1 MHDHLAA
8 LIDDFRRLDR
18 DIAVVRYQ
26 GNRRRVTTYGELAK
40 LAGRFAAL
48 LAARGIAD
56 GDRVLIW
63 GENSA
68 EWIAA
73 FHGCML
79 RGVLAVPLD
88 IFGTADF
95 VGRVAKDASPKLV
108 LGDAVLLAKLRAAGS
123 APEAATLAFEDL
135 ENELPATEMGAVS
148 GLTKETPLQIL
159 FTSGTTGDPKG
170 IVLTHG
176 NVLASMIPIEE
187 GAKPYM
193 PYERLV
199 HPLRILHTLPLSH
212 VFGQALGLWV
222 PPILKAEV
230 HFESRLAAPRLIEQ
244 IHDERISVVAA
255 VPRVLAVL
263 KSHLEATH
271 EGLAERVTAAHT
283 KPAGW
288 GRWWRF
294 REVHREFGLKF
305 LVFVCGGGA
314 MPASLEQ
321 FWTTLGFVL
330 VQGYGMTET
339 TAMIALNH
347 PFHVAEGTIGK
358 PVTGTEVKLG
368 PDGEVLVRGDV
379 ISSATWQGGAL
390 RKRDSEWL
398 ATGDIA
404 ERNEAGDLK
413 FLGRK
418 SEVIVTAAGVN
429 IHPEDIEAAIEAE
442 PDVAACAVVGMET
455 PTGMEPCAVVACRGS
470 GNCGAAAIEHANAK
484 LPEFQRISRWVMWPE
499 PDLPRTSTGKVR
511 RKPVA
516 EWLARTQGAAAT
528 AGSGKA
534 ATSGDHAYGPS
545 ADWLLTLISQ
555 ITGETQSG
563 VGDELRLTEDLHLDS
578 LGRVQLASAIEDRLG
593 VVSGTGLL
601 EEVQT
606 LGELRKVVAGGA
618 ATESESAQEAAGQA
632 AGSES
637 AGNRSASAQRAS
649 AAAPAAAS
657 ETRAPG
663 SGETEQA
670 VATQAMST
678 QAVSTADLPQGVIA
692 APGGLKRPRFIYP
705 EWPWWK
711 PFQWIRAAFVELAL
725 RPGTWL
731 LVAPRV
737 VLPQKPLPPGPLLIV
752 SNHVTSYDGDLIVY
766 ALPGPYRRRMAAA
779 MLGEM
784 LDDFLHWRNPWKPG
798 FKGFYFFGPPSYYL
812 VTALFNVFPLPRQ
825 RDFQRSFAHVGKA
838 LDHGYNVLVFP
849 EGTLSRDGSLAPF
862 RSGIGLLAKQ
872 SFVPVLPMAMLG
884 LGEIKTG
891 KRGWFRPGT
900 IEVHIGEAI
909 SFGPEETEAAITARL
924 HDAVERLMGESS

>member
-1 MHDHLAA
+1 
-8 LIDDFRRLDR
+8 
-18 DIAVVRYQ
+18 
-26 GNRRRVTTYGELAK
+26 
-40 LAGRFAAL
+40 
-48 LAARGIAD
+48 
-56 GDRVLIW
+56 
-63 GENSA
+63 
-68 EWIAA
+68 
-73 FHGCML
+73 
-79 RGVLAVPLD
+79 
-88 IFGTADF
+88 
-95 VGRVAKDASPKLV
+95 
-108 LGDAVLLAKLRAAGS
+108 
-123 APEAATLAFEDL
+123 
-135 ENELPATEMGAVS
+135 
-148 GLTKETPLQIL
+148 
-159 FTSGTTGDPKG
+159 
-170 IVLTHG
+170 
-176 NVLASMIPIEE
+176 
-187 GAKPYM
+187 
-193 PYERLV
+193 
-199 HPLRILHTLPLSH
+199 
-212 VFGQALGLWV
+212 
-222 PPILKAEV
+222 
-230 HFESRLAAPRLIEQ
+230 
-244 IHDERISVVAA
+244 
-255 VPRVLAVL
+255 
-263 KSHLEATH
+263 
-271 EGLAERVTAAHT
+271 
-283 KPAGW
+283 
-288 GRWWRF
+288 
-294 REVHREFGLKF
+294 
-305 LVFVCGGGA
+305 
-314 MPASLEQ
+314 
-321 FWTTLGFVL
+321 

-404 ERNEAGDLK
+404 ERNESGDLK

-455 PTGMEPCAVVACRGS
+455 PTGMEPCAVLACRGS
-470 GNCGAAAIEHANAK
+470 GNCGQAAIEHANAK

-516 EWLARTQGAAAT
+516 EWLARVQSAAAT
-528 AGSGKA
+528 AGTGKA
-534 ATSGDHAYGPS
+534 ETNGDHAYGPS
-545 ADWLLTLISQ
+545 ADWLLALIAQ
-555 ITGETQSG
+555 ITGEEHPG

-618 ATESESAQEAAGQA
+618 AAESEAAQEVAEPATAANADGHQRDSAQ
-632 AGSES
+632 S
-637 AGNRSASAQRAS
+637 AS
-649 AAAPAAAS
+649 AAAPEAAS
-657 ETRAPG
+657 ETRAAG
-663 SGETEQA
+663 ATETQQA
-670 VATQAMST
+670 VA
-678 QAVSTADLPQGVIA
+678 TADLPQGVIA
-692 APGGLKRPRFIYP
+692 APGALKRPRFIYP

-737 VLPQKPLPPGPLLIV
+737 VGPQKPLPAGPLLII

-798 FKGFYFFGPPSYYL
+798 NKGFYIFGLPSYYL

-900 IEVHIGEAI
+900 IEVRIGEPI

-924 HDAVERLMGESS
+924 HDEVERLMGQSR

>member
-1 MHDHLAA
+1 MRDHLAT

-18 DIAVVRYQ
+18 EIAVVRYQ
-26 GNRRRVTTYGELAK
+26 GNRRRVTTYGELAR
-40 LAGRFAAL
+40 LAGRFASL
-48 LAARGIAD
+48 LDARGVRD

-73 FHGCML
+73 FYGCML
-79 RGVLAVPLD
+79 RGALAVPLD
-88 IFGTADF
+88 IFGTAEF
-95 VGRVAKDASPKLV
+95 VARVAKDTSPKLAI
-108 LGDAVLLAKLRAAGS
+108 GDAVLLAKLS
-123 APEAATLAFEDL
+123 AVSDGQQLATLAFENL
-135 ENELPATEMGAVS
+135 QGELPATEMGAVS
-148 GLTKETPLQIL
+148 GLTKQTPLQIL

-176 NVLASMIPIEE
+176 NVLASMVPIED
-187 GAKPYM
+187 GARPYM

-212 VFGQALGLWV
+212 VFGQALGIWV

-244 IHDERISVVAA
+244 IHNERISVVAA

-263 KSHLEATH
+263 KTHLEATH
-271 EGLAERVTAAHT
+271 DGLAERVAAAHT

-321 FWTTLGFVL
+321 FWSTLGFVL

-404 ERNEAGDLK
+404 ERNESGDLK

-442 PDVAACAVVGMET
+442 PDVAACAVVAMET
-455 PTGMEPCAVVACRGS
+455 PTGMEPCAVLACRGS
-470 GNCGAAAIEHANAK
+470 GNCGPAAIEHANAK
-484 LPEFQRISRWVMWPE
+484 LPEFQRITRWVMWPE

-516 EWLARTQGAAAT
+516 EWLARVQSAAAT
-528 AGSGKA
+528 PGSGKA
-534 ATSGDHAYGPS
+534 ATNGDQAYGPS
-545 ADWLLTLISQ
+545 ADWLLALIAQ
-555 ITGETQSG
+555 ITGEAHPG

-578 LGRVQLASAIEDRLG
+578 LGRVQLASAIEERLG

-606 LGELRKVVAGGA
+606 LGELRKVIAGGA
-618 ATESESAQEAAGQA
+618 TAESEQAQEFAGPAAGLESDGHRQD
-632 AGSES
+632 GSQ
-637 AGNRSASAQRAS
+637 GAS

-657 ETRAPG
+657 ETRAPATA
-663 SGETEQA
+663 ETQQA
-670 VATQAMST
+670 VA
-678 QAVSTADLPQGVIA
+678 TADLPQGVIA
-692 APGGLKRPRFIYP
+692 APGALKRPRFIYP

-737 VLPQKPLPPGPLLIV
+737 VGPQKPLPPGPLLII

-798 FKGFYFFGPPSYYL
+798 NKGFYIFGLPSYYL

-825 RDFQRSFAHVGKA
+825 RDFQRSFAHAGKA

-900 IEVHIGEAI
+900 IEVRIGEAI

-924 HDAVERLMGESS
+924 HYEVERLMGESG